1 MATKVANFVKSTLY
15 YNKDF
20 YDNIDP
26 NLSVTHIKGLAD
38 YITNDTI
45 LDIKVANHIDE
56 SMIRQVLAYH
66 YLSTKRS
73 DLNIKRVI
81 VYDATSGK
89 SITVNIDP
97 KNYNK
102 NFDENGNVIMSERLV
117 RKELEL
123 IS

>member
-1 MATKVANFVKSTLY
+1 
-15 YNKDF
+15 
-20 YDNIDP
+20 
-26 NLSVTHIKGLAD
+26 
-38 YITNDTI
+38 
-45 LDIKVANHIDE
+45 
-56 SMIRQVLAYH
+56 MIRQVLAYH